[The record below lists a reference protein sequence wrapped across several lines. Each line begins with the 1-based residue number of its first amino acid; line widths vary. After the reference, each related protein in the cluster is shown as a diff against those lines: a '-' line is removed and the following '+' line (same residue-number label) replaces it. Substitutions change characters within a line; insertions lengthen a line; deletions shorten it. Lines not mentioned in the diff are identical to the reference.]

1 MTIFICVLGVDPER
15 VDWNFPFLP
24 RIGEHMCIADFIPDI
39 DLTKVIGD
47 TLKVVDI
54 QWIKIDGEIC
64 PVLFL
69 GDKDSEISD
78 IKSLHLN

>member
-24 RIGEHMCIADFIPDI
+24 RIGEHVYIADFIPDI
-39 DLTKVIGD
+39 DLTKVSGD

-69 GDKDSEISD
+69 GDKDSEIPD